1 MQGWHFTK
9 LTWISH
15 GCTWVPKLALMSNWR
30 RKWQLALV
38 FLPGGFH
45 GQRSLVSYGPW
56 GQKEPDTAEWMSNNE
71 HTLSTTLD
79 ARNVMSSGNGSMIS
93 NSSVFWMFSLSRYSL
108 TGAHSFVHAT
118 CFSSFILPKV
128 LALAVLLSSQ
138 FSRWG
143 NWDIEHLENLSKGRQ
158 LSVCCSGSGT
168 HICYVLRSFKK
179 IFLIDVQFTYN
190 IVLLSG
196 L

>member
-1 MQGWHFTK
+1 MCITFCCT
-9 LTWISH
+9 TAWISH
-15 GCTWVPKLALMSNWR
+15 GCTWVPKLVLTSNWR
-30 RKWQLALV
+30 RKWQLTPV
-38 FLPGGFH
+38 FLPGEFH

-56 GQKEPDTAEWMSNNE
+56 GHKEPDTAEWMSNNE
-71 HTLSTTLD
+71 HALSTMLD
-79 ARNVMSSGNGSMIS
+79 ARNVMCSGNGSMIS

-108 TGAHSFVHAT
+108 AGAHSFVHAA

-158 LSVCCSGSGT
+158 PSVCCSGSGT
-168 HICYVLRSFKK
+168 HICYV
-179 IFLIDVQFTYN
+179 
-190 IVLLSG
+190 
-196 L
+196 